1 MSAQT
6 TTTTS
11 KSPWLVLM
19 VFSLGLFMTL
29 LDLTIVNI
37 AIPSIVDDLK
47 APLDGILWMLN
58 AYSLVY
64 AVLLITSAR
73 LGDMFGPRALFV
85 AGVGTFTVASAL
97 SGLAQ
102 DPTQL
107 ILARGAQGLGAALI
121 APQGLP
127 MITSLFAPEKRGGVF
142 AIFGILAGLA
152 VVLGP
157 TLGGLIV
164 SSWGWRWIFYVNIPI
179 GVALIAAAFTFVPDL
194 RLGRAHRLDLVGVA
208 LASSGLLLIVF
219 GLIEGQRFEWGTV
232 TAFITIPE
240 IILAGLVLLIAF
252 MVYERRVQDR
262 EPLLPFAVFRD
273 RNFTL
278 MVFVLMAMGFA
289 MLGVFLPITIYFQS
303 VLGFDALTAGLTIA
317 PMPLAMMIASG
328 IVASQVQKIGPK
340 PILFVGLTLF
350 TIALAYIAWTV
361 SADGGR
367 WALLPGFILMGIG
380 MSGVWTPVYDL
391 ATRDLKPELAGT
403 ASGVLNTMQELGT
416 VVASAAIGAVLQ
428 NRLATSLTSEAVN
441 YSAQL
446 PAPFRQPFVDGFTAA
461 AKQGLEVG
469 ATQNGTAL
477 QLPAGLPQSVV
488 DQLAQLGHAVFTHA
502 FVDAMRP
509 SMALPI
515 AIVIMAAILSLL
527 ARAPRR
533 VTASSP
539 APVERTVP
547 A

>member
-1 MSAQT
+1 MAQT
-6 TTTTS
+6 SPTAPA
-11 KSPWLVLM
+11 KNPWLVLM

-85 AGVGTFTVASAL
+85 AGVGTFTAASFM

-107 ILARGAQGLGAALI
+107 IFARAAQGLGAALI
-121 APQGLP
+121 APQALP
-127 MITSLFAPEKRGGVF
+127 MITSLFPPDKRGGVF

-164 SSWGWRWIFYVNIPI
+164 NDWGWRWIFYVNIPVGI
-179 GVALIAAAFTFVPDL
+179 ALIVAAFAIVPDL
-194 RLGRAHRLDLVGVA
+194 RVGKSHRLDILGVA
-208 LASSGLLLIVF
+208 LASAGLLLVVF

-240 IILAGLVLLIAF
+240 IIATGVFLLVAF
-252 MVYERRVQDR
+252 MLYERRVQDS
-262 EPLLPFAVFRD
+262 EPLLPFAVFHN

-317 PMPLAMMIASG
+317 PMPLAMMFASG

-350 TIALAYIAWTV
+350 TIALAYIASTV
-361 SADGGR
+361 SADGSR

-403 ASGVLNTMQELGT
+403 ASGVLNTMSELGT

-428 NRLATSLTSEAVN
+428 NQLATSLTSEAVT
-441 YSAQL
+441 YSKQL
-446 PAPFRQPFVDGFTAA
+446 PAPFQQPFVDGFANA

-469 ATQNGTAL
+469 ANQNGAS
-477 QLPAGLPQSVV
+477 LPLPPGLPQAVV
-488 DQLAQLGHAVFTHA
+488 DQLTQIAHAVFTHA

-515 AIVIMAAILSLL
+515 GIVVIAALLSL
-527 ARAPRR
+527 AVKAPAK
-533 VTASSP
+533 VGSP
-539 APVERTVP
+539 MPVERTV
-547 A
+547 AA

>member
-1 MSAQT
+1 MAAAT
-6 TTTTS
+6 PRTN
-11 KSPWLVLM
+11 PWLVLM

-107 ILARGAQGLGAALI
+107 ILARAAQGLGAAFI

-127 MITSLFAPEKRGGVF
+127 MITSLFPPEKRAGVF

-164 SSWGWRWIFYVNIPI
+164 SNLGWRWIFYVNIPI
-179 GVALIAAAFTFVPDL
+179 GVALVAAAFTFVPDL
-194 RLGRAHRLDLVGVA
+194 RVGRSRRLDIPGVA
-208 LASSGLLLIVF
+208 LASAGLLLVVY
-219 GLIEGQRFEWGTV
+219 GLIEGQRFDWGTV
-232 TAFITIPE
+232 TGFITIPE
-240 IILAGLVLLIAF
+240 IIVAGLVLLVAF
-252 MVYERRVQDR
+252 MAYERKVQAT
-262 EPLLPFAVFRD
+262 EPLLPFEVFRN

-289 MLGVFLPITIYFQS
+289 MLGVFLPLTIYFQS

-317 PMPLAMMIASG
+317 PMPLAMMLASG
-328 IVASQVQKIGPK
+328 VVASQVQRVGPK
-340 PILFVGLTLF
+340 PFLFAGLTLF
-350 TIALAYIAWTV
+350 TISLAFIAWTV
-361 SADGGR
+361 SADGSR
-367 WALLPGFILMGIG
+367 WALLPGFVLMGIG

-403 ASGVLNTMQELGT
+403 ASGVLNTVQEIGT
-416 VVASAAIGAVLQ
+416 VIASAALGAVVARSARRSHALVRRSVAGFAHAGVIAGEDDAFESLEALFIAFLDFDVHADGVAGAE
-428 NRLATSLTSEAVN
+428 NRDV
-441 YSAQL
+441 
-446 PAPFRQPFVDGFTAA
+446 
-461 AKQGLEVG
+461 
-469 ATQNGTAL
+469 
-477 QLPAGLPQSVV
+477 
-488 DQLAQLGHAVFTHA
+488 
-502 FVDAMRP
+502 
-509 SMALPI
+509 
-515 AIVIMAAILSLL
+515 
-527 ARAPRR
+527 RA
-533 VTASSP
+533 
-539 APVERTVP
+539 
-547 A
+547 

>member
-1 MSAQT
+1 MKDAPQ
-6 TTTTS
+6 
-11 KSPWLVLM
+11 KNPWLVLM

-107 ILARGAQGLGAALI
+107 ILARAAQGLGAALI

-164 SSWGWRWIFYVNIPI
+164 SNWGWRWIFYVNIPI
-179 GVALIAAAFTFVPDL
+179 GVALVVAAFVFVPDL
-194 RLGRAHRLDLVGVA
+194 RLGKSHRLDIPGVA
-208 LASSGLLLIVF
+208 LASSGLLLVVY
-219 GLIEGQRFEWGTV
+219 GLIEGQRFEWGAV
-232 TAFITIPE
+232 TGFITIPE
-240 IILAGLVLLIAF
+240 IILAGIVLLAAF
-252 MVYERRVQDR
+252 MFYERGVQDR
-262 EPLLPFAVFRD
+262 EPLLPFAVFRN

-278 MVFVLMAMGFA
+278 MVIVLMAMGFA
-289 MLGVFLPITIYFQS
+289 MLGVFLPLTIYFQS
-303 VLGFDALTAGLTIA
+303 VLGYDALTAGLTIA
-317 PMPLAMMIASG
+317 PMPLAMMFASG
-328 IVASQVQKIGPK
+328 FVATQVQKIGPK
-340 PILFVGLTLF
+340 PFLFAGLTLF
-350 TIALAYIAWTV
+350 TVALGFIAWTV
-361 SADGGR
+361 SADGSR

-416 VVASAAIGAVLQ
+416 VIASAAIGAVLQ
-428 NRLATSLTSEAVN
+428 NQLATSLRSEAVA

-446 PAPFRQPFVDGFTAA
+446 PAPFQQPFVDGFADA

-469 ATQNGTAL
+469 ASQNGAAL
-477 QLPAGLPQSVV
+477 QLPPGIPQQIV

-515 AIVIMAAILSLL
+515 GIVIVAALVSLA

-533 VTASSP
+533 VTSEPRQQVVA
-539 APVERTVP
+539 A
-547 A
+547 

>member
-1 MSAQT
+1 MASQ
-6 TTTTS
+6 TTS
-11 KSPWLVLM
+11 KNPWLVLM
-19 VFSLGLFMTL
+19 VFSVGLFMTL

-107 ILARGAQGLGAALI
+107 ILARAAQGLGAALI

-127 MITSLFAPEKRGGVF
+127 MITSLFAPEKRAGVF
-142 AIFGILAGLA
+142 AVFGILAGLA

-164 SSWGWRWIFYVNIPI
+164 SNLGWRWIFYVNIPV
-179 GVALIAAAFTFVPDL
+179 GVALIAAALVFVPDL
-194 RLGRAHRLDLVGVA
+194 RLGKSHRLDLVGVA
-208 LASSGLLLIVF
+208 LASAGLLLVVY
-219 GLIEGQRFEWGTV
+219 GLIEGQRFDWGTV
-232 TAFITIPE
+232 TGVITIPE
-240 IILAGLVLLIAF
+240 IIAAGIVLLVAF
-252 MVYERRVQDR
+252 MFYERGVQDR
-262 EPLLPFAVFRD
+262 EPLLPFAVFEN

-289 MLGVFLPITIYFQS
+289 ILGVFLPLTIYFQS
-303 VLGFDALTAGLTIA
+303 VLGFDAFTAGLTIA
-317 PMPLAMMIASG
+317 PMPLAMMVASG
-328 IVASQVQKIGPK
+328 FVASQVQKIGPK
-340 PILFVGLTLF
+340 PFLFVGLTLF
-350 TIALAYIAWTV
+350 TIALGFIAWTV

-367 WALLPGFILMGIG
+367 WALLPGLILMGIG

-428 NRLATSLTSEAVN
+428 NQLALSLKSEAAT
-441 YSAQL
+441 YSTQL
-446 PAPFRQPFVDGFTAA
+446 PAPFQQPFVDGFSNAA
-461 AKQGLEVG
+461 RQGLEVG
-469 ATQNGTAL
+469 AGQNGASL
-477 QLPAGLPQSVV
+477 QLPPGIPQQVA

-509 SMALPI
+509 SMGLPI
-515 AIVIMAAILSLL
+515 AIIIAAAILSLF

-533 VTASSP
+533 VTRAESTQQ
-539 APVERTVP
+539 TV
-547 A
+547 AA

>member
-1 MSAQT
+1 MKDVPQ
-6 TTTTS
+6 
-11 KSPWLVLM
+11 KNPWLVLM

-107 ILARGAQGLGAALI
+107 ILARAAQGLGAALI

-164 SSWGWRWIFYVNIPI
+164 SNWGWRWIFYVNIPI
-179 GVALIAAAFTFVPDL
+179 GVALVVAAFVFVPDL
-194 RLGRAHRLDLVGVA
+194 RLGKSHRLDIPGVA
-208 LASSGLLLIVF
+208 LASSGLLLVVY

-232 TAFITIPE
+232 TGFITIPE
-240 IILAGLVLLIAF
+240 IILAGIVLLAAF
-252 MVYERRVQDR
+252 MFYERGVQDR
-262 EPLLPFAVFRD
+262 EPLLPFAVFRN

-278 MVFVLMAMGFA
+278 MVIVLMAMGFA
-289 MLGVFLPITIYFQS
+289 MLGVFLPLTIYFQS
-303 VLGFDALTAGLTIA
+303 VLGYDALTAGLTIA
-317 PMPLAMMIASG
+317 PMPLAMMFASG
-328 IVASQVQKIGPK
+328 FVATQVQKIGPK
-340 PILFVGLTLF
+340 PFLFAGLTLF
-350 TIALAYIAWTV
+350 TVALGFIAWTV
-361 SADGGR
+361 SADGSR

-416 VVASAAIGAVLQ
+416 VIASAAIGAVLQ
-428 NRLATSLTSEAVN
+428 NQLATSLRSEAVA

-446 PAPFRQPFVDGFTAA
+446 PAPFQQPFVNGFADA

-469 ATQNGTAL
+469 ASQNGAAL
-477 QLPAGLPQSVV
+477 QLPPGIPQQIV

-515 AIVIMAAILSLL
+515 GIVIVAALVSLA

-533 VTASSP
+533 VTSEPRQQVVA
-539 APVERTVP
+539 A
-547 A
+547 

>member
-1 MSAQT
+1 MKVAPQ
-6 TTTTS
+6 
-11 KSPWLVLM
+11 KNPWLVLM

-73 LGDMFGPRALFV
+73 LGDMFGPRAMFV
-85 AGVGTFTVASAL
+85 AGVATFTVASGL

-107 ILARGAQGLGAALI
+107 ILARAAQGLGAALI

-127 MITSLFAPEKRGGVF
+127 MITSLFAPEKRAGVF
-142 AIFGILAGLA
+142 AVFGILAGLA

-164 SSWGWRWIFYVNIPI
+164 TNLGWRWIFYVNIPVGI
-179 GVALIAAAFTFVPDL
+179 ALIVAAFTLVPDL
-194 RLGRAHRLDLVGVA
+194 RLGKSHRLDIPGVV
-208 LASSGLLLIVF
+208 LASASLLLIVY
-219 GLIEGQRFEWGTV
+219 GLIEGQRFDWGV
-232 TAFITIPE
+232 VSGFITIPE
-240 IILAGLVLLIAF
+240 IIAAGVVLLVAF
-252 MVYERRVQDR
+252 VFYERGIQDR
-262 EPLLPFAVFRD
+262 EPLLPFAVFEN

-289 MLGVFLPITIYFQS
+289 ILGVFLPLTIYFQS
-303 VLGFDALTAGLTIA
+303 VLGFDAFTAGLTIA
-317 PMPLAMMIASG
+317 PMPLAMMVGSG
-328 IVASQVQKIGPK
+328 FVASQVQKIGPK
-340 PILFVGLTLF
+340 PFLFVGLTLF
-350 TIALAYIAWTV
+350 TIALGYIAWTV

-367 WALLPGFILMGIG
+367 WALLPGLVLMGIG
-380 MSGVWTPVYDL
+380 MSGVWTPLYDL

-416 VVASAAIGAVLQ
+416 VIASAAIGAVLQ
-428 NRLATSLTSEAVN
+428 NQLASSLRSEAVA
-441 YSAQL
+441 YSSQL
-446 PAPFRQPFVDGFTAA
+446 PAPFQQPFITGFADA

-469 ATQNGTAL
+469 AGQNGAAL
-477 QLPAGLPQSVV
+477 QLPPGIPQQVA

-515 AIVIMAAILSLL
+515 GIVIIAALLSLA

-533 VTASSP
+533 VTAEP
-539 APVERTVP
+539 RQQVVA

>member
-1 MSAQT
+1 MKDVPQ
-6 TTTTS
+6 
-11 KSPWLVLM
+11 KNPWLVLM

-107 ILARGAQGLGAALI
+107 ILARAAQGLGAALI

-164 SSWGWRWIFYVNIPI
+164 SNWGWRWIFYVNIPI
-179 GVALIAAAFTFVPDL
+179 GVALVVAAFVFVPDL
-194 RLGRAHRLDLVGVA
+194 RLGKSHRLDIPGVA
-208 LASSGLLLIVF
+208 LASSGLLLVVY

-232 TAFITIPE
+232 TGFITIPE
-240 IILAGLVLLIAF
+240 IILAGIVLLAAF
-252 MVYERRVQDR
+252 MFYERGVQDR
-262 EPLLPFAVFRD
+262 EPLLPFAVFRN

-278 MVFVLMAMGFA
+278 MVIVLMAMGFA
-289 MLGVFLPITIYFQS
+289 MLGVFLPLTIYFQS
-303 VLGFDALTAGLTIA
+303 VLGYDALTAGLTIA
-317 PMPLAMMIASG
+317 PMPLAMMVASG
-328 IVASQVQKIGPK
+328 FVATQVQKIGPK
-340 PILFVGLTLF
+340 PFLFAGLTLF
-350 TIALAYIAWTV
+350 TVALGFIAWTV
-361 SADGGR
+361 SADGSR

-416 VVASAAIGAVLQ
+416 VIASAAIGAVLQ
-428 NRLATSLTSEAVN
+428 NQLATSLRSEAVA

-446 PAPFRQPFVDGFTAA
+446 PAPFQQPFVNGFADA

-469 ATQNGTAL
+469 ASQNGAAL
-477 QLPAGLPQSVV
+477 QLPPGIPQQIV

-515 AIVIMAAILSLL
+515 GIVIVAALVSLA

-533 VTASSP
+533 VTSEPRQQVVA
-539 APVERTVP
+539 A
-547 A
+547 

>member
-1 MSAQT
+1 MAAET
-6 TTTTS
+6 PNRN
-11 KSPWLVLM
+11 PWLVLM

-73 LGDMFGPRALFV
+73 LGDMFGPRALFI
-85 AGVGTFTVASAL
+85 AGVGTFTVASFL

-164 SSWGWRWIFYVNIPI
+164 NNWGWRWIFYVNIPV
-179 GVALIAAAFTFVPDL
+179 GVALIVAAFTLVPDL
-194 RLGRAHRLDLVGVA
+194 RLGKSHRLDIPGVA
-208 LASSGLLLIVF
+208 LASAGLLLVVF

-232 TAFITIPE
+232 TGFITIPE
-240 IILAGLVLLIAF
+240 IILAGIVLLVAFIA
-252 MVYERRVQDR
+252 YERRVQDR
-262 EPLLPFAVFRD
+262 EPLLPFAVFRN

-289 MLGVFLPITIYFQS
+289 MLGVFLPLTIYFQS

-317 PMPLAMMIASG
+317 PMPLAMMFASG
-328 IVASQVQKIGPK
+328 FVASQVQKIGPK
-340 PILFVGLTLF
+340 PFLFVGLTLF

-367 WALLPGFILMGIG
+367 WALLPGLILMGIG

-428 NRLATSLTSEAVN
+428 NQLASSLRSEAAT
-441 YSAQL
+441 YSQQL
-446 PAPFRQPFVDGFTAA
+446 PATFRQPFVDGFTNA

-469 ATQNGTAL
+469 AGQNGAAS
-477 QLPAGLPQSVV
+477 LPLPPGLPQQVI

-515 AIVIMAAILSLL
+515 AIVIAAAILSLF

-533 VTASSP
+533 VTNES
-539 APVERTVP
+539 VQQTV
-547 A
+547 AA

>member
-1 MSAQT
+1 MKDAPQ
-6 TTTTS
+6 
-11 KSPWLVLM
+11 KNPWLVLM

-85 AGVGTFTVASAL
+85 TGVATFTVASGL

-107 ILARGAQGLGAALI
+107 ILARAAQGLGPALT
-121 APQGLP
+121 APQALP

-164 SSWGWRWIFYVNIPI
+164 NDWGWRWIFYVNIPV
-179 GVALIAAAFTFVPDL
+179 GVALIVGAFTLVPDL
-194 RLGRAHRLDLVGVA
+194 RLGKSHRLDIPGVV
-208 LASSGLLLIVF
+208 LASAGLLLVVF

-232 TAFITIPE
+232 TGFITIPE
-240 IILAGLVLLIAF
+240 IIVAGIVLLVAF
-252 MVYERRVQDR
+252 MFYERGVQDR
-262 EPLLPFAVFRD
+262 EPLLPFAVFQN

-289 MLGVFLPITIYFQS
+289 MLGVFLPLTIYFQS

-317 PMPLAMMIASG
+317 PMPLAMMFASG
-328 IVASQVQKIGPK
+328 FVASQDQKIGPK
-340 PILFVGLTLF
+340 PFLFAGLSLF
-350 TIALAYIAWTV
+350 TVALAFIAWTV
-361 SADGGR
+361 QADGDR
-367 WALLPGFILMGIG
+367 RALLPGFILMGIG

-416 VVASAAIGAVLQ
+416 VIASAAIGAVLQ
-428 NRLATSLTSEAVN
+428 NQLASSLRSEAVA
-441 YSAQL
+441 YSSQL
-446 PAPFRQPFVDGFTAA
+446 PTPFQQPFINGFADA

-469 ATQNGTAL
+469 AGQNGAAL
-477 QLPAGLPQSVV
+477 QLPPGIPQQVA

-515 AIVIMAAILSLL
+515 AIVIIAAIVSL
-527 ARAPRR
+527 AAKAPRR
-533 VTASSP
+533 VLRPEASQQP
-539 APVERTVP
+539 AP

>member
-1 MSAQT
+1 MTAQT
-6 TTTTS
+6 TTS
-11 KSPWLVLM
+11 KNPWLVLM

-85 AGVGTFTVASAL
+85 AGVGTFTVASFM

-107 ILARGAQGLGAALI
+107 IFARAAQGLGAALI

-164 SSWGWRWIFYVNIPI
+164 NNWGWRWIFYVNIPV
-179 GVALIAAAFTFVPDL
+179 GLALIAAAFTLVPDL
-194 RLGRAHRLDLVGVA
+194 RPGKSHRLDIPGVV
-208 LASSGLLLIVF
+208 LASAGLLLIVF

-240 IILAGLVLLIAF
+240 IIAAGVILLVAF
-252 MVYERRVQDR
+252 MLYERRVQDS
-262 EPLLPFAVFRD
+262 EPLLPFAVFRN

-289 MLGVFLPITIYFQS
+289 MLGVFLPITIYLQS

-317 PMPLAMMIASG
+317 PMPLAMMVASG

-340 PILFVGLTLF
+340 PFLFAGLTLF

-380 MSGVWTPVYDL
+380 MAGVWTPVYDL

-403 ASGVLNTMQELGT
+403 ASGVLNTMSELGT
-416 VVASAAIGAVLQ
+416 VVASATIGAVLQ
-428 NRLATSLTSEAVN
+428 NQLATSLTAEAVT
-441 YSAQL
+441 YSKQL
-446 PAPFRQPFVDGFTAA
+446 PTPFQQPFVDGFANA

-469 ATQNGTAL
+469 ANQNGAS
-477 QLPAGLPQSVV
+477 LPLPPGLPQSVV

-515 AIVIMAAILSLL
+515 AVVIVAALLSLAVKAPARVGVPRPAEQTAL
-527 ARAPRR
+527 A
-533 VTASSP
+533 
-539 APVERTVP
+539 
-547 A
+547 

>member
-1 MSAQT
+1 MKDAPQ
-6 TTTTS
+6 
-11 KSPWLVLM
+11 KNPWLVLM

-85 AGVGTFTVASAL
+85 TGVATFTVASGL

-107 ILARGAQGLGAALI
+107 ILARAAQGLGAALI

-127 MITSLFAPEKRGGVF
+127 MITSLFAPEKRAGVF
-142 AIFGILAGLA
+142 AVFGILAGLA

-164 SSWGWRWIFYVNIPI
+164 TNLGWRWIFYVNIPVGI
-179 GVALIAAAFTFVPDL
+179 VLIAAAFTLVPDL
-194 RLGRAHRLDLVGVA
+194 RLGKSHRLDIPGVV
-208 LASSGLLLIVF
+208 LASAGLLLIVY
-219 GLIEGQRFEWGTV
+219 GLIEGQRFDWGVV
-232 TAFITIPE
+232 TGFITIPE
-240 IILAGLVLLIAF
+240 IIAAGVVLLVAF
-252 MVYERRVQDR
+252 VFYERGVQDR
-262 EPLLPFAVFRD
+262 EPLLPFAVFEN

-278 MVFVLMAMGFA
+278 MVLVLMAMGFA
-289 MLGVFLPITIYFQS
+289 ILGVFLPLTIYFQS
-303 VLGFDALTAGLTIA
+303 VLGFDAFTAGLTIA
-317 PMPLAMMIASG
+317 PMPLAMMVASG
-328 IVASQVQKIGPK
+328 FVASQVQKIGPK
-340 PILFVGLTLF
+340 PFLFAGLTLF

-367 WALLPGFILMGIG
+367 WALLPGLVLMGIG
-380 MSGVWTPVYDL
+380 MSGVWTPLYDL

-416 VVASAAIGAVLQ
+416 VIASAAIGAVLQ
-428 NRLATSLTSEAVN
+428 NQLASSLRSEAVA
-441 YSAQL
+441 YSSQL
-446 PAPFRQPFVDGFTAA
+446 PTPFQQPFINGFADA

-469 ATQNGTAL
+469 AGQNGAAL
-477 QLPAGLPQSVV
+477 QLPPGIPQQVA

-515 AIVIMAAILSLL
+515 GIVILAAILSLA

-533 VTASSP
+533 VTAEP
-539 APVERTVP
+539 RQQTV
-547 A
+547 AA

>member
-1 MSAQT
+1 MPSERRN
-6 TTTTS
+6 
-11 KSPWLVLM
+11 PWLVLM

-73 LGDMFGPRALFV
+73 LGDMFGPRQLFV
-85 AGVGTFTVASAL
+85 AGVSTFTVASAL

-107 ILARGAQGLGAALI
+107 ILARAAQGLGAALI

-164 SSWGWRWIFYVNIPI
+164 SNFGWRWIFYVNIPI
-179 GVALIAAAFTFVPDL
+179 GVALVVAAFALVPDL
-194 RLGRAHRLDLVGVA
+194 RVGKSHRLDIPGVA
-208 LASSGLLLIVF
+208 LASGGLLLVVY
-219 GLIEGQRFEWGTV
+219 GLIEGQRFDWGTV
-232 TAFITIPE
+232 TGFITIPE
-240 IILAGLVLLIAF
+240 IIVAGIVLLVAF
-252 MVYERRVQDR
+252 MFYERGVQDR
-262 EPLLPFAVFRD
+262 EPLLPFAVFRN

-289 MLGVFLPITIYFQS
+289 MLGVFLPLTIYFQS
-303 VLGFDALTAGLTIA
+303 VLGYDALTAGLTIA
-317 PMPLAMMIASG
+317 PMPLAMMVASG
-328 IVASQVQKIGPK
+328 FVASQVQKIGPK
-340 PILFVGLTLF
+340 PFLFVGLTLF
-350 TIALAYIAWTV
+350 TIALGFIAWTV
-361 SADGGR
+361 SADGSR
-367 WALLPGFILMGIG
+367 WALLPGLILMGIG

-416 VVASAAIGAVLQ
+416 VIASAAIGAVLQ
-428 NRLATSLTSEAVN
+428 NQLATSLRSEAVT
-441 YSAQL
+441 YSSQL
-446 PAPFRQPFVDGFTAA
+446 PAPFQQPFVNGFADA

-469 ATQNGTAL
+469 AGQSGAAL
-477 QLPAGLPQSVV
+477 QLPPGIPQQVA

-515 AIVIMAAILSLL
+515 GIVIVAALVSLA

-533 VTASSP
+533 VTSEPRQQVAT
-539 APVERTVP
+539 A
-547 A
+547 

>member
-1 MSAQT
+1 MTAE
-6 TTTTS
+6 
-11 KSPWLVLM
+11 KPDKNPWLVLM

-37 AIPSIVDDLK
+37 AIPSIVDDLR

-73 LGDMFGPRALFV
+73 LGDMFGPRALFL

-97 SGLAQ
+97 IGLAQ

-164 SSWGWRWIFYVNIPI
+164 SNWGWRWIFYVNIPI

-194 RLGRAHRLDLVGVA
+194 RLGRSHRLDLVGVA
-208 LASSGLLLIVF
+208 LASTGLLLVVF

-240 IILAGLVLLIAF
+240 IILAGIVLLVAFIA
-252 MVYERRVQDR
+252 YERRVQDR

-278 MVFVLMAMGFA
+278 MVFILMAMGFA

-317 PMPLAMMIASG
+317 PMPLAMMVASG
-328 IVASQVQKIGPK
+328 VVASQVQRIGPK
-340 PILFVGLTLF
+340 PFLFAGLTLF

-428 NRLATSLTSEAVN
+428 NQLATSLTSEAAI
-441 YSAQL
+441 YSGQL
-446 PAPFRQPFVDGFTAA
+446 PAPFRQPFVDGFASA

-469 ATQNGTAL
+469 ASQNGAAAL
-477 QLPAGLPQSVV
+477 PLPPGLPQSIV

-515 AIVIMAAILSLL
+515 AIVIMAAILSLA

-533 VTASSP
+533 VASSKTP
-539 APVERTVP
+539 ARSKQTVP

>member
-1 MSAQT
+1 MKDAPQ
-6 TTTTS
+6 
-11 KSPWLVLM
+11 KNPWLVLM
-19 VFSLGLFMTL
+19 VFSLGLFMSL

-64 AVLLITSAR
+64 AVLLITAAR

-85 AGVGTFTVASAL
+85 TGVATFTVASGL

-107 ILARGAQGLGAALI
+107 ILARAAQGLGAALI

-127 MITSLFAPEKRGGVF
+127 MITSLFAPERRAGVF
-142 AIFGILAGLA
+142 AVFGILAGLA

-164 SSWGWRWIFYVNIPI
+164 TNLGWRWIFYVNIPVGI
-179 GVALIAAAFTFVPDL
+179 ALIVAAFTLVPDL
-194 RLGRAHRLDLVGVA
+194 RLGKSHRLDIAGVA
-208 LASSGLLLIVF
+208 LASAGLLLVVY
-219 GLIEGQRFEWGTV
+219 GLIEGQRFDWGVV
-232 TAFITIPE
+232 TGFITIPE
-240 IILAGLVLLIAF
+240 IIAAGVVLLVAF
-252 MVYERRVQDR
+252 VFYERGVQDR
-262 EPLLPFAVFRD
+262 EPLLPFAVFEN

-289 MLGVFLPITIYFQS
+289 ILGVFLPLTIYFQS
-303 VLGFDALTAGLTIA
+303 VLGFDAFTAGLTIA
-317 PMPLAMMIASG
+317 PMPLAMMVASG
-328 IVASQVQKIGPK
+328 FVASQVQKIGPK
-340 PILFVGLTLF
+340 PFLFVGLTLF

-367 WALLPGFILMGIG
+367 WALLPGLVLMGIG
-380 MSGVWTPVYDL
+380 LSGVWTPLYDL

-416 VVASAAIGAVLQ
+416 VIASAAIGAVLQ
-428 NRLATSLTSEAVN
+428 NQLASSLRSEAVA
-441 YSAQL
+441 YSSQL
-446 PAPFRQPFVDGFTAA
+446 PAPFQQPFITGFADA
-461 AKQGLEVG
+461 GKQGLEVG
-469 ATQNGTAL
+469 AGQNGAAL
-477 QLPAGLPQSVV
+477 QLPAGIPQQVA

-515 AIVIMAAILSLL
+515 VIVILAALLSLA

-533 VTASSP
+533 VTSEPRQQIVA
-539 APVERTVP
+539 A
-547 A
+547 

>member
-1 MSAQT
+1 MASR
-6 TTTTS
+6 TTS
-11 KSPWLVLM
+11 KNPWLVLM
-19 VFSLGLFMTL
+19 VFSVGLFMTL

-107 ILARGAQGLGAALI
+107 ILARAAQGLGAALI

-127 MITSLFAPEKRGGVF
+127 MITSLFAPEKRAGVF
-142 AIFGILAGLA
+142 AVFGILAGLA

-164 SSWGWRWIFYVNIPI
+164 SNLGWRWIFYVNIPV
-179 GVALIAAAFTFVPDL
+179 GVALIAAAFVFVPDL
-194 RLGRAHRLDLVGVA
+194 RVGKSHRLDLVGVA
-208 LASSGLLLIVF
+208 LASAGLLLVVY
-219 GLIEGQRFEWGTV
+219 GLIEGQRFDWGTV
-232 TAFITIPE
+232 TGVITIPE
-240 IILAGLVLLIAF
+240 IIAAGIVLLVAF
-252 MVYERRVQDR
+252 MFYERGVQDR
-262 EPLLPFAVFRD
+262 EPLLPFAVFEN

-289 MLGVFLPITIYFQS
+289 ILGVFLPLTIYFQS
-303 VLGFDALTAGLTIA
+303 VLGFDAFTAGLTIA
-317 PMPLAMMIASG
+317 PMPLAMMVASG
-328 IVASQVQKIGPK
+328 FVASQVQKIGPK
-340 PILFVGLTLF
+340 PFLFVGLTLF
-350 TIALAYIAWTV
+350 TIALGFIAWTV

-367 WALLPGFILMGIG
+367 WALLPGLILMGIG

-416 VVASAAIGAVLQ
+416 VIASAAIGAVLQ
-428 NRLATSLTSEAVN
+428 NQLALSLTSEATT
-441 YSAQL
+441 YSTQL
-446 PAPFRQPFVDGFTAA
+446 PAPLQQPFVDGFFSAA
-461 AKQGLEVG
+461 RQGLEVG
-469 ATQNGTAL
+469 AGQNGASL
-477 QLPAGLPQSVV
+477 QLPPGIPQQVA

-509 SMALPI
+509 SMGLPI
-515 AIVIMAAILSLL
+515 AIVVAAAILSLF

-533 VTASSP
+533 VTRAESSQQ
-539 APVERTVP
+539 TV
-547 A
+547 AA

>member
-1 MSAQT
+1 MQDAPRRN
-6 TTTTS
+6 
-11 KSPWLVLM
+11 PWLVLM

-107 ILARGAQGLGAALI
+107 ILARAAQGLGAALI

-164 SSWGWRWIFYVNIPI
+164 ANWGWRWIFYVNIPI
-179 GVALIAAAFTFVPDL
+179 GVALVAAAFAFVPDL
-194 RLGRAHRLDLVGVA
+194 RIGKSHRLDLVGVA
-208 LASSGLLLIVF
+208 LASAGLLLVVF
-219 GLIEGQRFEWGTV
+219 GLIEGQRFDWGIV
-232 TAFITIPE
+232 SGFVTIPE
-240 IILAGLVLLIAF
+240 IIVAGIVILVAF
-252 MVYERRVQDR
+252 MAYERRVQDR
-262 EPLLPFAVFRD
+262 EPLLPFEVFRD

-289 MLGVFLPITIYFQS
+289 MLGVFLPLTIYFQS

-317 PMPLAMMIASG
+317 PMPLAMMVASG
-328 IVASQVQKIGPK
+328 FVASQVQKIGPK
-340 PILFVGLTLF
+340 PFLFAGLTLF
-350 TIALAYIAWTV
+350 TVALGFIAWSV
-361 SADGGR
+361 SADGDR

-403 ASGVLNTMQELGT
+403 ASGVLNTMQEIGT

-428 NRLATSLTSEAVN
+428 NQLATSLRSEAVT
-441 YSAQL
+441 YAAQL
-446 PAPFRQPFVDGFTAA
+446 PAPFRQPFVDGFSNA

-469 ATQNGTAL
+469 AGQNGAAL
-477 QLPAGLPQSVV
+477 QLPPGIPQQVA

-515 AIVIMAAILSLL
+515 AIVIAAALLSLA

-533 VTASSP
+533 VRSEARP
-539 APVERTVP
+539 QVVP
-547 A
+547 ARS

>member
-1 MSAQT
+1 MNDAPQ
-6 TTTTS
+6 
-11 KSPWLVLM
+11 KNPWLVLM

-107 ILARGAQGLGAALI
+107 ILARAAQGLGAALI

-164 SSWGWRWIFYVNIPI
+164 SNFGWRWIFYVNIPI
-179 GVALIAAAFTFVPDL
+179 GVALVIAAFALVPDL
-194 RLGRAHRLDLVGVA
+194 RVGRSHRLDIPGVA
-208 LASSGLLLIVF
+208 LASGGLLLVVY
-219 GLIEGQRFEWGTV
+219 GLIEGQRFDWGTV
-232 TAFITIPE
+232 TGFVTIPE
-240 IILAGLVLLIAF
+240 IIAAGIVLLALF
-252 MVYERRVQDR
+252 MFYERGVQDR
-262 EPLLPFAVFRD
+262 EPLLPFAVFEN

-289 MLGVFLPITIYFQS
+289 ILGVFLPLTIYFQS
-303 VLGFDALTAGLTIA
+303 VLGFDAFTAGLTIA

-328 IVASQVQKIGPK
+328 FVASQVQKIGPK
-340 PILFVGLTLF
+340 PFLFVGLMLF
-350 TIALAYIAWTV
+350 TIALAFIAWSV

-367 WALLPGFILMGIG
+367 WALLPGLILMGIG

-416 VVASAAIGAVLQ
+416 VIASAAIGAVLQ
-428 NRLATSLTSEAVN
+428 NQLATSLRREAVA

-446 PAPFRQPFVDGFTAA
+446 PAPFQQPFINGFADA
-461 AKQGLEVG
+461 GKQGLEVG
-469 ATQNGTAL
+469 AGQNGAAL
-477 QLPAGLPQSVV
+477 QLPPGIPQQVA

-515 AIVIMAAILSLL
+515 GIVIVAALLSLA

-533 VTASSP
+533 VTSEPRPQIVA
-539 APVERTVP
+539 A
-547 A
+547 

>member
-1 MSAQT
+1 MQDAPRRN
-6 TTTTS
+6 
-11 KSPWLVLM
+11 PWLVLM

-107 ILARGAQGLGAALI
+107 ILARAAQGLGAALI

-127 MITSLFAPEKRGGVF
+127 MITSLFAPEKCGGVF

-164 SSWGWRWIFYVNIPI
+164 ANWGWRWIFYVNIPI
-179 GVALIAAAFTFVPDL
+179 GVALVAAAFAFVPDL
-194 RLGRAHRLDLVGVA
+194 RIGKSHRLDLVGVA
-208 LASSGLLLIVF
+208 LASAGLLLVVF
-219 GLIEGQRFEWGTV
+219 GLIEGQRFDWGIV
-232 TAFITIPE
+232 SGFVTIPE
-240 IILAGLVLLIAF
+240 IIVAGIVILVAFLA
-252 MVYERRVQDR
+252 YERRVQDR
-262 EPLLPFAVFRD
+262 EPLLPFEVFRD

-289 MLGVFLPITIYFQS
+289 MLGVFLPLTIYFQS

-317 PMPLAMMIASG
+317 PMPLAMMVASG
-328 IVASQVQKIGPK
+328 FVASQVQKIGPK
-340 PILFVGLTLF
+340 PFLFAGLTLF
-350 TIALAYIAWTV
+350 TVALGFIAWSV
-361 SADGGR
+361 SADGDR

-416 VVASAAIGAVLQ
+416 VVASAAI
-428 NRLATSLTSEAVN
+428 
-441 YSAQL
+441 
-446 PAPFRQPFVDGFTAA
+446 
-461 AKQGLEVG
+461 
-469 ATQNGTAL
+469 
-477 QLPAGLPQSVV
+477 
-488 DQLAQLGHAVFTHA
+488 
-502 FVDAMRP
+502 
-509 SMALPI
+509 
-515 AIVIMAAILSLL
+515 
-527 ARAPRR
+527 
-533 VTASSP
+533 
-539 APVERTVP
+539 
-547 A
+547 

>member
-1 MSAQT
+1 MNDAPQ
-6 TTTTS
+6 
-11 KSPWLVLM
+11 KNPWLVLI

-107 ILARGAQGLGAALI
+107 ILARAAQGLGAALI

-164 SSWGWRWIFYVNIPI
+164 SNFGWRWIFYVNIPI
-179 GVALIAAAFTFVPDL
+179 GVALVVAAFVFVPDL
-194 RLGRAHRLDLVGVA
+194 RVGKSHRLDLPGVA
-208 LASSGLLLIVF
+208 LASGGLLLVVY

-232 TAFITIPE
+232 TGLITIPE
-240 IILAGLVLLIAF
+240 IIAGGIVLLVAF
-252 MVYERRVQDR
+252 MFYERGVQDR
-262 EPLLPFAVFRD
+262 EPLLPFAVFRN

-289 MLGVFLPITIYFQS
+289 MLGVFLPLTIYFQS

-328 IVASQVQKIGPK
+328 FVASQVQKIGPK
-340 PILFVGLTLF
+340 PFLFVGLTLF
-350 TIALAYIAWTV
+350 TIALGFIAWTV
-361 SADGGR
+361 SADGSR

-416 VVASAAIGAVLQ
+416 VIASAAIGAVLQ
-428 NRLATSLTSEAVN
+428 NQLATSLRREAVA

-446 PAPFRQPFVDGFTAA
+446 PAPFQQPFINGFADA
-461 AKQGLEVG
+461 GKQGLEVG
-469 ATQNGTAL
+469 AGQNGAAL
-477 QLPAGLPQSVV
+477 QLPPGIPQQVA

-515 AIVIMAAILSLL
+515 GIVIVAALLSLA

-533 VTASSP
+533 VTSEPRPQIVA
-539 APVERTVP
+539 A
-547 A
+547 

>member
-1 MSAQT
+1 MAAET
-6 TTTTS
+6 PR
-11 KSPWLVLM
+11 KNPWLVLM

-73 LGDMFGPRALFV
+73 LGDLFGPRTLFI

-107 ILARGAQGLGAALI
+107 ILARAAQGLGAALI

-127 MITSLFAPEKRGGVF
+127 MITSLFAPEKRSGVF

-164 SSWGWRWIFYVNIPI
+164 SHLGWRWIFYVNIPI
-179 GVALIAAAFTFVPDL
+179 GVALIAAAFAFVPDL
-194 RLGRAHRLDLVGVA
+194 RLGRSHRLDLVGVA
-208 LASSGLLLIVF
+208 LASAGLLLVVY
-219 GLIEGQRFEWGTV
+219 GLIEGQRFDWGTV
-232 TAFITIPE
+232 TGFITIPE
-240 IILAGLVLLIAF
+240 IIVAGIVLLVAF
-252 MVYERRVQDR
+252 MAYERRVQGR
-262 EPLLPFAVFRD
+262 EPLLPFEVFRD

-289 MLGVFLPITIYFQS
+289 LLGVFLPLTIYFQS
-303 VLGFDALTAGLTIA
+303 VLGYDALTAGLTIA
-317 PMPLAMMIASG
+317 PMPLAMMVGSG
-328 IVASQVQKIGPK
+328 VVASQVQRIGPK
-340 PILFVGLTLF
+340 PFLFVGLVLF
-350 TIALAYIAWTV
+350 TVALAFIAWTV
-361 SADGGR
+361 SADGDR
-367 WALLPGFILMGIG
+367 WALLPGLILMGIG
-380 MSGVWTPVYDL
+380 LSGVWTPVYDL

-403 ASGVLNTMQELGT
+403 ASGVLNTMQEIGT
-416 VVASAAIGAVLQ
+416 VIASAAIGAVLQ
-428 NRLATSLTSEAVN
+428 NQLATSLASEAVT
-441 YSAQL
+441 YSGQL
-446 PAPFRQPFVDGFTAA
+446 PAPFRQPFVDGFASA

-469 ATQNGTAL
+469 AGQNGAAL
-477 QLPAGLPQSVV
+477 QLPPDIPQQVA
-488 DQLAQLGHAVFTHA
+488 DRLAQLGHAVFTHA

-515 AIVIMAAILSLL
+515 AIVVIAAIISLA

-533 VTASSP
+533 VTRPEATQQ
-539 APVERTVP
+539 TV
-547 A
+547 AA

>member
-1 MSAQT
+1 MKDAPQ
-6 TTTTS
+6 
-11 KSPWLVLM
+11 KNPWLVLM

-73 LGDMFGPRALFV
+73 LGDMFGPRALFI
-85 AGVGTFTVASAL
+85 AGVATFTVASGL

-107 ILARGAQGLGAALI
+107 ILARAAQGLGAALI

-164 SSWGWRWIFYVNIPI
+164 THLGWRWIFYVNIPI
-179 GVALIAAAFTFVPDL
+179 GIGLVAAAFTFVPDL
-194 RLGRAHRLDLVGVA
+194 RLGRSHRMDLVGVA
-208 LASSGLLLIVF
+208 LASAGLLLVVF

-232 TAFITIPE
+232 TGFLTIPE
-240 IILAGLVLLIAF
+240 IIVAGVVLLVVF
-252 MVYERRVQDR
+252 MAYERRVQDR
-262 EPLLPFAVFRD
+262 EPLLPFAVFKD

-289 MLGVFLPITIYFQS
+289 MLGVFLPLTIYFQA
-303 VLGFDALTAGLTIA
+303 VLGYDALTAGLTLA
-317 PMPLAMMIASG
+317 PMPLAMMVASG
-328 IVASQVQKIGPK
+328 FVASQVQKIGPK
-340 PILFVGLTLF
+340 PFLFAGLTLF
-350 TIALAYIAWTV
+350 TVALAFIAWTV
-361 SADGGR
+361 KADGDR

-403 ASGVLNTMQELGT
+403 ASGVLNTMQEIGT
-416 VVASAAIGAVLQ
+416 VIASAAIGAVLQ
-428 NRLATSLTSEAVN
+428 NQLASSLNSEAVA
-441 YSAQL
+441 YSTQL
-446 PAPFRQPFVDGFTAA
+446 PAAFRQQFVDGFSNA

-469 ATQNGTAL
+469 ASQNGASL
-477 QLPAGLPQSVV
+477 QLPPGVPQQVA
-488 DQLAQLGHAVFTHA
+488 DQLAQIGHAVFTHA

-515 AIVIMAAILSLL
+515 AIVVIAALVSLA

-533 VTASSP
+533 VTSEP
-539 APVERTVP
+539 RRQTV
-547 A
+547 AA

>member
-1 MSAQT
+1 MNDAPQ
-6 TTTTS
+6 
-11 KSPWLVLM
+11 KNPWLVLM

-85 AGVGTFTVASAL
+85 TGVATFTVASGL

-107 ILARGAQGLGAALI
+107 ILARAAQGLGAALI

-127 MITSLFAPEKRGGVF
+127 MITSLFAPEKRSGVF
-142 AIFGILAGLA
+142 AVFGILAGLA

-164 SSWGWRWIFYVNIPI
+164 TNLGWRWIFYVNIPV
-179 GVALIAAAFTFVPDL
+179 GVALIGAAFTLVPDL
-194 RLGRAHRLDLVGVA
+194 RLGKSHRLDLPGVV
-208 LASSGLLLIVF
+208 LASAGLLLVVY
-219 GLIEGQRFEWGTV
+219 GLIEGQRFDWGVV

-240 IILAGLVLLIAF
+240 IIAAGIVLLAAF
-252 MVYERRVQDR
+252 VFYERGVQGR
-262 EPLLPFAVFRD
+262 EPLLPFAVFEN

-278 MVFVLMAMGFA
+278 MVLVLMAMGFA
-289 MLGVFLPITIYFQS
+289 ILGVFLPLTIYFQS
-303 VLGFDALTAGLTIA
+303 VLGFDAFTAGLTIA
-317 PMPLAMMIASG
+317 PMPLAMMIGSG
-328 IVASQVQKIGPK
+328 FVASQVQKIGPK
-340 PILFVGLTLF
+340 PFLFVGLSLF
-350 TIALAYIAWTV
+350 TIALGYIAWTV

-367 WALLPGFILMGIG
+367 WALLPGLILMGIG
-380 MSGVWTPVYDL
+380 LSGVWTPLYDL

-403 ASGVLNTMQELGT
+403 ASGILNTMQELGT
-416 VVASAAIGAVLQ
+416 VIASAAIGAVLQ
-428 NRLATSLTSEAVN
+428 NQLATSLRSEATT
-441 YSAQL
+441 YATQL
-446 PAPFRQPFVDGFTAA
+446 PAPFQQPFVDGFSNAA
-461 AKQGLEVG
+461 RQGLEVG
-469 ATQNGTAL
+469 AGQNGAAL
-477 QLPAGLPQSVV
+477 QLPPGIPQQVA
-488 DQLAQLGHAVFTHA
+488 DQLTQLGHAVFTHA

-509 SMALPI
+509 SMAVPI
-515 AIVIMAAILSLL
+515 GIVIIAAFLSLA

-533 VTASSP
+533 VTSEPRQQTA
-539 APVERTVP
+539 A

>member
-1 MSAQT
+1 MKDAPQ
-6 TTTTS
+6 
-11 KSPWLVLM
+11 KNPWLVLM

-85 AGVGTFTVASAL
+85 TGVATFTVASGL

-107 ILARGAQGLGAALI
+107 ILARAAQGLGAAMI

-127 MITSLFAPEKRGGVF
+127 MITSLFAPEKRAGVF
-142 AIFGILAGLA
+142 AVFGILAGLA

-164 SSWGWRWIFYVNIPI
+164 TNLGWRWIFYVNIPV
-179 GVALIAAAFTFVPDL
+179 GVALIVAAFTLVPDL
-194 RLGRAHRLDLVGVA
+194 RLGKSHRLDLPGVS
-208 LASSGLLLIVF
+208 LASAGLLLVVY
-219 GLIEGQRFEWGTV
+219 GLIEGQRFDWGTV
-232 TAFITIPE
+232 TGFITIPE
-240 IILAGLVLLIAF
+240 IIAAGVVLLVAF
-252 MVYERRVQDR
+252 VFYERGVQDR
-262 EPLLPFAVFRD
+262 EPLLPFAVFEN

-289 MLGVFLPITIYFQS
+289 ILGVFLPLTIYFQS
-303 VLGFDALTAGLTIA
+303 VLGFDAFTAGLTIA
-317 PMPLAMMIASG
+317 PMPLAMMIGSG
-328 IVASQVQKIGPK
+328 FVASQVQKIGPK
-340 PILFVGLTLF
+340 PFLFVGLTLF
-350 TIALAYIAWTV
+350 TIALGYIAWTV

-367 WALLPGFILMGIG
+367 WALFPGLILMGIG
-380 MSGVWTPVYDL
+380 LSGVWTPLYDL

-416 VVASAAIGAVLQ
+416 VVASATIGAVLQ
-428 NRLATSLTSEAVN
+428 NQLATSLRSEAVT
-441 YSAQL
+441 YSGQL
-446 PAPFRQPFVDGFTAA
+446 PAPYQQPFVNGFADA

-469 ATQNGTAL
+469 AGQNGAAL
-477 QLPAGLPQSVV
+477 QLPPGIPQQVA

-515 AIVIMAAILSLL
+515 GIVIIAAMLSLA

-533 VTASSP
+533 VTSEP
-539 APVERTVP
+539 RQQTV
-547 A
+547 AA

>member
-1 MSAQT
+1 MKDAPQ
-6 TTTTS
+6 
-11 KSPWLVLM
+11 KNPWLVLM

-73 LGDMFGPRALFV
+73 LGDMFGPRQLFV
-85 AGVGTFTVASAL
+85 AGVATFTVASGL

-107 ILARGAQGLGAALI
+107 ILARAAQGLGAALI

-164 SSWGWRWIFYVNIPI
+164 THLGWRWIFYVNIPI
-179 GVALIAAAFTFVPDL
+179 GVALVAAAFTLVPDL
-194 RLGRAHRLDLVGVA
+194 RLGRSHRMDLVGVA
-208 LASSGLLLIVF
+208 LASAGLLLVVF
-219 GLIEGQRFEWGTV
+219 GLIEGQRFEWGIV
-232 TAFITIPE
+232 AGFVTIPE
-240 IILAGLVLLIAF
+240 IIVAGLVLLGAF
-252 MVYERRVQDR
+252 MAYERRVQDR
-262 EPLLPFAVFRD
+262 EPLLPFAVFTD

-289 MLGVFLPITIYFQS
+289 MLGVFLPLTIYFQA
-303 VLGFDALTAGLTIA
+303 VLGYDALTAGLTLA
-317 PMPLAMMIASG
+317 PMPLAMMFASG
-328 IVASQVQKIGPK
+328 FVASQVQKLGPK
-340 PILFVGLTLF
+340 PFLFAGLTLF
-350 TIALAYIAWTV
+350 TIALGFIAWTV
-361 SADGGR
+361 KADGDR

-391 ATRDLKPELAGT
+391 ATRDLRPELAGT
-403 ASGVLNTMQELGT
+403 ASGVLNTMQEIGT
-416 VVASAAIGAVLQ
+416 VIASAAIGAVLQ
-428 NRLATSLTSEAVN
+428 NQLATALTSEAVS

-446 PAPFRQPFVDGFTAA
+446 PAPFRQPFVDGFSNA
-461 AKQGLEVG
+461 AKRGLEVG
-469 ATQNGTAL
+469 ASQNGASV
-477 QLPAGLPQSVV
+477 QLPPGVPQQVA
-488 DQLAQLGHAVFTHA
+488 DQLAQIGHAVFTHA

-515 AIVIMAAILSLL
+515 AIVIVAAIVSLA

-533 VTASSP
+533 VTSEP
-539 APVERTVP
+539 RQQTV
-547 A
+547 AA

>member
-1 MSAQT
+1 MKDVPQ
-6 TTTTS
+6 
-11 KSPWLVLM
+11 KNPWLVLM

-107 ILARGAQGLGAALI
+107 ILARAAQGLGAALI

-164 SSWGWRWIFYVNIPI
+164 SNWGWRWIFYVNIPI
-179 GVALIAAAFTFVPDL
+179 GVALVVAAFVFVPDL
-194 RLGRAHRLDLVGVA
+194 RLGKSHRLDIPGVA
-208 LASSGLLLIVF
+208 LASSGLLLVVY
-219 GLIEGQRFEWGTV
+219 GLIEGQRFEWGAV
-232 TAFITIPE
+232 TGFITIPE
-240 IILAGLVLLIAF
+240 IILAGIVLLAAF
-252 MVYERRVQDR
+252 MFYERGVQDR
-262 EPLLPFAVFRD
+262 EPLLPFAVFRN

-278 MVFVLMAMGFA
+278 MVIVLMAMGFA
-289 MLGVFLPITIYFQS
+289 MLGVFLPLTIYFQS
-303 VLGFDALTAGLTIA
+303 VLGYDALTAGLTIA
-317 PMPLAMMIASG
+317 PMPLAMMFASG
-328 IVASQVQKIGPK
+328 FVATQVQKIGPK
-340 PILFVGLTLF
+340 PFLFAGLTLF
-350 TIALAYIAWTV
+350 TVALGFIAWTV
-361 SADGGR
+361 SADGSR

-416 VVASAAIGAVLQ
+416 VIASAAIGAVLQ
-428 NRLATSLTSEAVN
+428 NQLATSLRSEAVA

-446 PAPFRQPFVDGFTAA
+446 PAPFQQPFVNGFADA

-469 ATQNGTAL
+469 ASQNGAAL
-477 QLPAGLPQSVV
+477 QLPPGIPQQIV

-509 SMALPI
+509 SMSLPI
-515 AIVIMAAILSLL
+515 GIVIVAALVSLA

-533 VTASSP
+533 VTSEPRQQVVA
-539 APVERTVP
+539 A
-547 A
+547 

>member
-1 MSAQT
+1 MKAAPQ
-6 TTTTS
+6 
-11 KSPWLVLM
+11 KNPWLVVM

-37 AIPSIVDDLK
+37 AIPSIVDDLT

-73 LGDMFGPRALFV
+73 LGDMFGPRSLFV

-107 ILARGAQGLGAALI
+107 ILARAAQGLGAALI

-164 SSWGWRWIFYVNIPI
+164 SNFGWRWIFYVNIPI
-179 GVALIAAAFTFVPDL
+179 GVALVVAAFALVPDL
-194 RLGRAHRLDLVGVA
+194 RPGKSHRLDLPGVA
-208 LASSGLLLIVF
+208 LASSGLLLVVY
-219 GLIEGQRFEWGTV
+219 GLIEGQRFDWGTV
-232 TAFITIPE
+232 TSFITIPE
-240 IILAGLVLLIAF
+240 IIAAGIVLLVAF
-252 MVYERRVQDR
+252 MLYERGVQDR
-262 EPLLPFAVFRD
+262 EPLLPFAVFRN

-289 MLGVFLPITIYFQS
+289 MLGVFLPLTIYFQS
-303 VLGFDALTAGLTIA
+303 VLGYDALTAGLTIA
-317 PMPLAMMIASG
+317 PMPLAMMVASG
-328 IVASQVQKIGPK
+328 FVASQVQKIGPK
-340 PILFVGLTLF
+340 PFLFVGLTLF
-350 TIALAYIAWTV
+350 TVALAFIAWTV
-361 SADGGR
+361 SADGSR

-380 MSGVWTPVYDL
+380 MSGVWTPVFDL
-391 ATRDLKPELAGT
+391 ATRDLRPELAGT

-416 VVASAAIGAVLQ
+416 VIASAAIGAVLQ
-428 NRLATSLTSEAVN
+428 NQLATSLRSEAIA
-441 YSAQL
+441 YSGQL
-446 PAPFRQPFVDGFTAA
+446 PAPFQQPFVNGFADA
-461 AKQGLEVG
+461 AKQGLAVG
-469 ATQNGTAL
+469 ASQNGAAR
-477 QLPAGLPQSVV
+477 QLPPGIPQQVA

-515 AIVIMAAILSLL
+515 GIVIVAALVSLA

-533 VTASSP
+533 VTSEPRQEIVA
-539 APVERTVP
+539 A
-547 A
+547 

>member
-1 MSAQT
+1 
-6 TTTTS
+6 
-11 KSPWLVLM
+11 
-19 VFSLGLFMTL
+19 
-29 LDLTIVNI
+29 
-37 AIPSIVDDLK
+37 
-47 APLDGILWMLN
+47 
-58 AYSLVY
+58 
-64 AVLLITSAR
+64 
-73 LGDMFGPRALFV
+73 
-85 AGVGTFTVASAL
+85 
-97 SGLAQ
+97 
-102 DPTQL
+102 
-107 ILARGAQGLGAALI
+107 
-121 APQGLP
+121 
-127 MITSLFAPEKRGGVF
+127 
-142 AIFGILAGLA
+142 
-152 VVLGP
+152 
-157 TLGGLIV
+157 
-164 SSWGWRWIFYVNIPI
+164 
-179 GVALIAAAFTFVPDL
+179 
-194 RLGRAHRLDLVGVA
+194 
-208 LASSGLLLIVF
+208 
-219 GLIEGQRFEWGTV
+219 
-232 TAFITIPE
+232 
-240 IILAGLVLLIAF
+240 
-252 MVYERRVQDR
+252 
-262 EPLLPFAVFRD
+262 FAVFKN

-317 PMPLAMMIASG
+317 PMPLAMMFASG

-340 PILFVGLTLF
+340 PFLFAGLTLF

-416 VVASAAIGAVLQ
+416 VIASAAIGAVLQ
-428 NRLATSLTSEAVN
+428 NQLASSLKAEAAT

-446 PAPFRQPFVDGFTAA
+446 PQPFRQPFVDGFASA

-469 ATQNGTAL
+469 ASTNGAPA
-477 QLPAGLPQSVV
+477 QLPPGVPQQVA

-515 AIVIMAAILSLL
+515 AIVIVAALLSLA

-533 VTASSP
+533 VGQPDTSRE
-539 APVERTVP
+539 PV
-547 A
+547 AA

>member
-1 MSAQT
+1 MAAET
-6 TTTTS
+6 RRTN
-11 KSPWLVLM
+11 PWLVLM

-85 AGVGTFTVASAL
+85 TGVGTFTVASAL

-127 MITSLFAPEKRGGVF
+127 MITSLFPPDKRGGVF

-164 SSWGWRWIFYVNIPI
+164 SNLGWRWIFYVNIPVGI
-179 GVALIAAAFTFVPDL
+179 GLIAAAFAFVPDL
-194 RLGRAHRLDLVGVA
+194 RLGRSHRLDLPGVA
-208 LASSGLLLIVF
+208 LASVGLLLVVY

-232 TAFITIPE
+232 TGVVTIPE
-240 IILAGLVLLIAF
+240 IILAGIVFLIAF
-252 MVYERRVQDR
+252 IAYERRIQDR
-262 EPLLPFAVFRD
+262 EPLLPFGVFGD

-289 MLGVFLPITIYFQS
+289 MLGVFLPLTIYFQS

-317 PMPLAMMIASG
+317 PMPLAMMLASG
-328 IVASQVQKIGPK
+328 VVASQMQKFGPK
-340 PILFVGLTLF
+340 IFLFIGLTLF

-428 NRLATSLTSEAVN
+428 NQLATSLRSEAIS
-441 YSAQL
+441 YSSQL
-446 PAPFRQPFVDGFTAA
+446 PAAFRQPFVDGFAEA

-469 ATQNGTAL
+469 ASQNSAAVA
-477 QLPAGLPQSVV
+477 LPAGLPQAVV
-488 DQLAQLGHAVFTHA
+488 DQLAQLGHSVFTHA

-515 AIVIMAAILSLL
+515 AIVIVAALLSL
-527 ARAPRR
+527 ATRSPRR
-533 VTASSP
+533 LGQTETPPQA
-539 APVERTVP
+539 VP